1 MFEDKLEIKDRMQ
14 LLTCVFKDIKLRHE
28 RNEQEA
34 LVQRFQ
40 MESKARKEIK
50 AMINNDPRILRK
62 HRMVVE

>member
-1 MFEDKLEIKDRMQ
+1 MQ